1 MTWPSPDGPKLPS
14 CAVCLGAVS
23 QCLAT
28 IPGHTCLASVSTFHK
43 IWQNAKCGYS
53 FYWNHITTPVPYDV
67 RNFTCRTPSPKNL
80 HIILTTLSVPNICI
94 IAGHPGYVF
103 QIWVTRQATRHGEVV
118 GLCLKDNVFW
128 YDVSYD
134 LWTQSKSYCHIH
146 ITPFYLEGYTRC
158 PINTA
163 IAALPADTHTVA

>member
-1 MTWPSPDGPKLPS
+1 MTWPSPDGPNVPS

-28 IPGHTCLASVSTFHK
+28 IPGHTFGMGTLTKSKIMSTPF
-43 IWQNAKCGYS
+43 
-53 FYWNHITTPVPYDV
+53 PYDV
-67 RNFTCRTPSPKNL
+67 RNIICWTPSPYNL
-80 HIILTTLSVPNICI
+80 HIILAALSVPNVCI

-118 GLCLKDNVFW
+118 GLCLKNNVFL

-146 ITPFYLEGYTRC
+146 ITPFYLEGYTRS